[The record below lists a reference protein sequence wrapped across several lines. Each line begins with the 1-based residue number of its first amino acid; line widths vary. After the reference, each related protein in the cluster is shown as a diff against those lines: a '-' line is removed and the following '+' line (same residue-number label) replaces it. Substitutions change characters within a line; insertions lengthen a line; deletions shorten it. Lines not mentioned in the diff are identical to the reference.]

1 MPFFENPLKRVERLK
16 RVTNTPK
23 PGGGD
28 RVPPGQ
34 FLTEKFPVLH
44 YGSVPI
50 YRSLADWDF
59 RVFGLVEEP
68 LRFTWEELMK
78 LPTVTQ
84 TVDIHCVTRW
94 SKLDTTWTGIPWRE
108 LMKLLKVKP
117 EATHAMAHC
126 EHGFTANVG
135 LEVLD
140 DDDTMLAFLYDGKP
154 LEPDHGYPLRLL
166 VPKKYF
172 WKSAKWLRG
181 IEFMAGDRPGF
192 WERNGYHMQGDP
204 WREERFGW

>member
-1 MPFFENPLKRVERLK
+1 MRFENPLKRVERLK
-16 RVTNTPK
+16 RVTNI
-23 PGGGD
+23 PGPSVDD

-50 YRSLADWDF
+50 YQNLDKWDF

-68 LRFTWEELMK
+68 LRLTWNDLMK
-78 LPTVTQ
+78 LPTMTQ

-94 SKLDTTWTGIPWRE
+94 SKLDTTWTGIPWRD
-108 LMKLLKVKP
+108 LMKLIKVRP
-117 EATHAMAHC
+117 EATHTMAHC
-126 EHGFTANVG
+126 EYGFTANVP

-140 DDDTMLAFLYDGKP
+140 DDDTMLAFRYDEKP

-181 IEFMAGDRPGF
+181 IEFMAGDKPGF
-192 WERNGYHMQGDP
+192 WERNGYHMEGDP
-204 WREERFGW
+204 WKEQRFGW

>member
-1 MPFFENPLKRVERLK
+1 MWFENPLKRVERLK
-16 RVTNTPK
+16 RVTNI
-23 PGGGD
+23 PGPSSDD

-50 YRSLADWDF
+50 YQNLDKWDF

-68 LRFTWEELMK
+68 LRLSWNELMK
-78 LPTVTQ
+78 LPTMTQ

-108 LMKLLKVKP
+108 LLKQIKVQP

-126 EHGFTANVG
+126 EHGFTANVP

-181 IEFMAGDRPGF
+181 VEFMAGDKPGF
-192 WERNGYHMQGDP
+192 WERNGYHMEGDP
-204 WREERFGW
+204 WKEQRFGW

>member
-1 MPFFENPLKRVERLK
+1 MRFENPLKRVERLK
-16 RVTNTPK
+16 RVRNL
-23 PGGGD
+23 PGPSTDD

-50 YRSLADWDF
+50 YKDLNNWDF
-59 RVFGLVEEP
+59 RVFGLVEVP
-68 LRFTWEELMK
+68 LRLSWKELMA
-78 LPTVTQ
+78 LPSIEQ

-94 SKLDTTWTGIPWRE
+94 SKLDTTWKGIAWRE
-108 LMKLLKVKP
+108 LAQRVKVKP
-117 EATHAMAHC
+117 EATHVMAHC
-126 EHGFTANVG
+126 EYGFTANVG

-140 DDDTMLAFLYDGKP
+140 DDDTMLAYEYDGQP
-154 LEPDHGYPLRLL
+154 LTPEHGYPLRLL

-181 IEFMAGDRPGF
+181 IEFMVGDKPGF
-192 WERNGYHMQGDP
+192 WERNGYHMEGDP